1 MKKFLKRI
9 DTEVWLQRAMRVS
22 SWLEPIRLRMQPF
35 LEYWLQ
41 NWRAERE
48 RPEADFVADADFYM
62 IQQEPLRARILLKS
76 GLIVLLIFF
85 IWAAFAQVDEITRG
99 EGKVIP
105 SRQLQVLQS
114 LDGGIVSEIS
124 VKEGDIVNAG
134 QILLKVDPTRFV
146 SSVRESRAQYLSLL
160 VKVARLRAM
169 AENKPFE
176 PPEEALKEDPKTV
189 EEERRL
195 FESQTIELNGLI
207 SIARQQLTQKQ
218 QELNEASAKR
228 AQASQAYDFT
238 AKELAVTKPLLS
250 SGAVSEVDLLRLERD
265 VSRFRGERDMASA
278 QIGRSQAAITEAS
291 RKVQE
296 TELTFR
302 GEARKEMAEMQGK
315 LNALSESNVG
325 LADKVK
331 HSDIRSPV
339 RGTVKR
345 LLVNTV
351 GGVVQPGRDIVE
363 VVPLED
369 NLLLEAKVSPQDIAF
384 LRPGQKAIVKFT
396 AYDFSIYGGLDA
408 TLELIAAD
416 SITDERGNT
425 FYTVRVRTAKSTLE
439 GNLPIIPGMVAEV
452 NIVTGQK
459 SILAYLLKPVLKA
472 KQAAFTER

>member
-1 MKKFLKRI
+1 MNIPSWIGHAKKVQGWLESIRLKVQPHVDR
-9 DTEVWLQRAMRVS
+9 WLQA
-22 SWLEPIRLRMQPF
+22 WQ
-35 LEYWLQ
+35 
-41 NWRAERE
+41 AEKE
-48 RPEADFVADADFYM
+48 RPEPDFVVDADLYM
-62 IQQEPLRARILLKS
+62 IQQEPLRARVLLKS
-76 GLIVLLIFF
+76 GIVVLSIFI
-85 IWAAFAQVDEITRG
+85 IWSAVAQIDEITRG

-114 LDGGIVSEIS
+114 LDGGIVAEIA
-124 VKEGDIVNAG
+124 VQEGQVVQAG

-146 SSVRESRAQYLSLL
+146 SSVRENRAQYLSLL
-160 VKVARLRAM
+160 AKAARLRAL
-169 AENKPFE
+169 AEGKPFE
-176 PPEEALKEDPKTV
+176 PPEEALKDDPKTV

-195 FESQTIELNGLI
+195 YESRASELEGQI
-207 SIARQQLTQKQ
+207 SISRQQLVQKQ

-228 AQASQAYDFT
+228 AQASQAYDLT
-238 AKELAVTKPLLS
+238 AKELSVTRPLLS
-250 SGAVSEVDLLRLERD
+250 SGAVSEVELLRLERD

-278 QIGRSQAAITEAS
+278 QIARSQSAIAEAS

-296 TELTFR
+296 VELNFR
-302 GEARKEMAEMQGK
+302 NEARKEMAETQGR
-315 LNALSESNVG
+315 LNALSEGNVG

-345 LLVNTV
+345 LLTNTV
-351 GGVVQPGRDIVE
+351 GGVVQPGKDVVE

-369 NLLLEAKVSPQDIAF
+369 NLLLEAKVLPKDIAF

-396 AYDFSIYGGLDA
+396 AYDFSIYGGLEA
-408 TLELIAAD
+408 TLENIGAD

-425 FYTVRVRTAKSTLE
+425 FYTVKVRTSKSSL
-439 GNLPIIPGMVAEV
+439 GDNLPVIPGMVAEV
-452 NIVTGQK
+452 DIVTGQK

>member
-1 MKKFLKRI
+1 MKLFKSI
-9 DTEVWLQRAMRVS
+9 DTQKLLDQAGKVPG
-22 SWLEPIRLRMQPF
+22 WLEPMRLRMQPF
-35 LEYWLQ
+35 LERWLRD
-41 NWRAERE
+41 WRAEKE
-48 RPEADFVADADFYM
+48 RPEADFVADADYYM
-62 IQQEPLRARILLKS
+62 IHQEPLRARVLLKS
-76 GLIVLLIFF
+76 GLVVLAIFI
-85 IWAAFAQVDEITRG
+85 IWAAFAEIDEITRG

-169 AENKPFE
+169 AEDKPFE
-176 PPEEALKEDPKTV
+176 PPEEALKEDPSTV

-195 FESQTIELNGLI
+195 FESQATELRGLI
-207 SIARQQLTQKQ
+207 SISRQQLVQKQ

-238 AKELAVTKPLLS
+238 AKELSVTKPLLS

-265 VSRFRGERDMASA
+265 VSRFRGERDMATA
-278 QIGRSQAAITEAS
+278 QISRSQSAIAEAS

-296 TELTFR
+296 IELSFR

-315 LNALSESNVG
+315 LNALSEGNVG

-339 RGTVKR
+339 KGTVKR

-369 NLLLEAKVSPQDIAF
+369 NLLLEAKVLPKDIAF
-384 LRPGQKAIVKFT
+384 LHPGQKAIVKFT

-425 FYTVRVRTAKSTLE
+425 FYTVRVRTAKSRL
-439 GNLPIIPGMVAEV
+439 GDNLPIIPGMIAEV